1 MWSAVDVADSN
12 VFVPQLLNCRKASCE
27 LNLNGPAKMSLL
39 ANPNQVG
46 LATCS
51 IKAILSF
58 YNYTSSLSHKPYG

>member
-1 MWSAVDVADSN
+1 MEKLAA
-12 VFVPQLLNCRKASCE
+12 E

-58 YNYTSSLSHKPYG
+58 YNYTSSLSHKPHG